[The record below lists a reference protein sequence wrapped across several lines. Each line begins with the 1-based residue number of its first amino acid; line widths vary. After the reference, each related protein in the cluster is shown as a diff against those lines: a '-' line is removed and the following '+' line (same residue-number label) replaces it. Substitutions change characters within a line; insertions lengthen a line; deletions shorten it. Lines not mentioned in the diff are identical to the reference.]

1 MTIRSGGGPRDTRQ
15 AHPQAQPQ
23 AHPAVRGTYD
33 EGWEPDYG
41 SSADSGRKT
50 RNGRSNGYGNGTRN
64 GRDYR
69 TGRGTGG
76 IVRFLA
82 FALVLAAVVL
92 VALVTVLRP
101 VVKGAVVGWAD
112 DNPGALGIG
121 FVADM
126 VREDLGAKL
135 TEPASTDT
143 AQLPFQVGSGETA
156 TTIAQKLESQGFL
169 TDRRAFLLIAVEKGL
184 TDKLKT
190 GDFILRKSMTPDQL
204 VTALL
209 NPPADPYVQID
220 LRTGLRLEQITAK
233 LETIHGLE
241 MNPHDFYDLAQ
252 HPSAEL
258 LADYPW
264 LDLPE
269 GRSLEGYLWPADYRV
284 LPDTSAEE
292 LVRLMLDRFHTAI
305 GDRMTIPAER
315 GLSFYQ
321 VLTLASLVEK
331 EAILEDEKPL
341 IAGVY
346 QNRLDG
352 KNSHLLLEADPT
364 VIYANDTVEL
374 SKIPFED
381 WQQYA
386 FGMPPK
392 GVSMRDV
399 ALPPEL
405 EAYNT
410 YRNGGL
416 PPGPI
421 ATPTLS
427 SIDAALN
434 PNTTDGYLFFVAKN
448 DGSKS
453 HAFAKTL
460 KEHEA
465 NLKKYGYQ

>member
-1 MTIRSGGGPRDTRQ
+1 MTIRSGGRPRDTRQ
-15 AHPQAQPQ
+15 AHPAEG
-23 AHPAVRGTYD
+23 GTYD
-33 EGWEPDYG
+33 EGWEQDHAARTAATERRG
-41 SSADSGRKT
+41 DRAGRG
-50 RNGRSNGYGNGTRN
+50 NGNGYGNGYRN

-82 FALVLAAVVL
+82 FALILAAIVL

-126 VREDLGAKL
+126 VRDDLGAKL
-135 TEPASTDT
+135 TTPASEDT
-143 AQLPFQVGSGETA
+143 AQVPFQIGSGETA
-156 TTIAQKLESQGFL
+156 ATIAQRLESQGFL
-169 TDRRAFLLIAVEKGL
+169 SDRRAFLLIAVQRGL

-209 NPPADPYVQID
+209 NPPADPFVQID

-233 LETIHGLE
+233 LETIQGLE
-241 MNPHDFYDLAQ
+241 MSPHDFYELAS
-252 HPSAEL
+252 HPTPQL

-264 LDLPE
+264 LDLPQ
-269 GRSLEGYLWPADYRV
+269 GRSLEGYLWPANYRV

-292 LVRLMLDRFHTAI
+292 LVRLMLGRFHDAI
-305 GDRMTIPAER
+305 GDRMNVPADR

-352 KNSHLLLEADPT
+352 KNGHLLLEADPS
-364 VIYANDTVEL
+364 VIYANDTVQL
-374 SKIPFED
+374 GKLPFAD
-381 WQQYA
+381 WKLYA
-386 FGMPPK
+386 FGMPPE
-392 GVSMRDV
+392 GVSLRDV
-399 ALPPEL
+399 ELPPEL

-416 PPGPI
+416 PPGPL
-421 ATPTLS
+421 ATPTLT
-427 SIDAALN
+427 SIDAALS
-434 PNTTDGYLFFVAKN
+434 PDTKDGYLFFVAKN
-448 DGSKS
+448 DGSKG

-460 KEHEA
+460 KEHQA

>member
-1 MTIRSGGGPRDTRQ
+1 MTIRSGGGPRDVRQ
-15 AHPQAQPQ
+15 AHPAE
-23 AHPAVRGTYD
+23 RGTYD
-33 EGWEPDYG
+33 EGWQAERGTGPDDGYG
-41 SSADSGRKT
+41 QGARGAGRG
-50 RNGRSNGYGNGTRN
+50 NGFGNGYNNGYN

-69 TGRGTGG
+69 RSRRGTGG
-76 IVRFLA
+76 VVRFLA
-82 FALVLAAVVL
+82 FAGILAAIVL

-112 DNPGALGIG
+112 DNPGALGIS

-126 VREDLGAKL
+126 VREDLGSKL
-135 TEPASTDT
+135 TVAASQDT
-143 AQLPFQVGSGETA
+143 AQVPFQVGSGETA
-156 TTIAQKLESQGFL
+156 TTIAQRLETQGFL
-169 TDRRAFLLIAVEKGL
+169 SDRRAFILIAVERGL
-184 TDKLKT
+184 TDQLKT
-190 GDFILRKSMTPDQL
+190 GDFILRKSMTPDEV

-209 NPPADPYVQID
+209 NPPADPYVKID

-233 LETIHGLE
+233 LQTIPGLQ
-241 MNPHDFYDLAQ
+241 MDPHDFYELAS
-252 HPSAEL
+252 HPTPEL
-258 LADYPW
+258 LADYSW

-269 GRSLEGYLWPADYRV
+269 GRSLEGYLWPASYRV

-292 LVRLMLDRFHTAI
+292 LVRLMLDRFHDAI
-305 GDRMTIPAER
+305 GDRMTVPADR
-315 GLSFYQ
+315 GLSFYEI
-321 VLTLASLVEK
+321 LTLASIVEK
-331 EAILEDEKPL
+331 EAILEEEKPL

-364 VIYANDTVEL
+364 VIYANDTVQLGEM
-374 SKIPFED
+374 PFETWKD
-381 WQQYA
+381 YL
-386 FGMPPK
+386 FGKPPE

-399 ALPPEL
+399 ELPPEL
-405 EAYNT
+405 EGYNT

-434 PNTTDGYLFFVAKN
+434 PDTKDGYLFFVAKN

-460 KEHEA
+460 AEHEK
-465 NLKKYGYQ
+465 NVQKYSQP

>member
-1 MTIRSGGGPRDTRQ
+1 MTIRSGGRPRDTQQ
-15 AHPQAQPQ
+15 AHP
-23 AHPAVRGTYD
+23 VERGTYD
-33 EGWEPDYG
+33 EGWEPEYG
-41 SSADSGRKT
+41 DRDADRGK
-50 RNGRSNGYGNGTRN
+50 NGRGGRSDGNGFGNGYRN

-69 TGRGTGG
+69 SGRGTGG
-76 IVRFLA
+76 IVKFLA
-82 FALVLAAVVL
+82 FALVLAAIVL

-126 VREDLGAKL
+126 VREDLGSKL
-135 TEPASTDT
+135 TAPASQDT
-143 AQLPFQVGSGETA
+143 AQRPFKIGSGETA

-184 TDKLKT
+184 TDQLKT

-209 NPPADPYVQID
+209 NPGVDPYVQID

-233 LETIHGLE
+233 LETIQGLE
-241 MNPHDFYDLAQ
+241 MNPHDFYDLAE
-252 HPSAEL
+252 HPTPEL

-264 LDLPE
+264 LDLPK
-269 GRSLEGYLWPADYRV
+269 GHSLEGYLWPANYRV

-292 LVRLMLDRFHTAI
+292 LVRLMLDRFHTSI
-305 GDRMTIPAER
+305 GDRMDVPADR
-315 GLSFYQ
+315 GLDFYQ

-331 EAILEDEKPL
+331 EAILPEEKPL

-352 KNSHLLLEADPT
+352 KNGNLLLQADPT
-364 VIYANDTVEL
+364 VIYANDSVQL
-374 SKIPFED
+374 SKTPFAQWKGYTFGNPPED
-381 WQQYA
+381 
-386 FGMPPK
+386 
-392 GVSMRDV
+392 VSMRDV
-399 ALPPEL
+399 QLPAAL

-434 PNTTDGYLFFVAKN
+434 PDTKDGYLFFLAKN
-448 DGSKS
+448 DGSKG

-460 KEHEA
+460 KEHQQ